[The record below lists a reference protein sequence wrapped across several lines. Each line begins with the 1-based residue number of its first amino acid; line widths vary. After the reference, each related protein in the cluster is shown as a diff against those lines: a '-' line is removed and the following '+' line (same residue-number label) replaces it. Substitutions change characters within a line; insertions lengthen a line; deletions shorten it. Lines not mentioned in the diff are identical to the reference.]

1 MRITSDV
8 SAYLPR
14 EGPWQWRGHVFLV
27 SPVIPP
33 PCGPIRI
40 AGRAGTRWIFKAH
53 VQCVVQE
60 ERVAYRGTGGD
71 LLLASWSR
79 VHTACLAGLASV
91 VSSLGPSCT
100 PASTRSMHDL
110 WQRVERFLKAP

>member
-1 MRITSDV
+1 MCFLCRLSYLHHADL
-8 SAYLPR
+8 SAL
-14 EGPWQWRGHVFLV
+14 LV
-27 SPVIPP
+27 
-33 PCGPIRI
+33 GQ
-40 AGRAGTRWIFKAH
+40 GQGGIFKGH

-60 ERVAYRGTGGD
+60 ERVAYLGTGGG
-71 LLLASWSR
+71 LLLASCSR

-110 WQRVERFLKAP
+110 WQRVERSPKVPWP